1 MGSGRGRRD
10 ACPTRWDGR
19 SEGGVSIRPA
29 FTLIELLVVISIIAI
44 LVAILLPALSAARE
58 SGRSTTCLAN
68 LRQMGVIVRSYADDH
83 KGLSPA
89 LGQPYT
95 TLPNWAMVV
104 QQGAGLD
111 IATIGGS
118 PPQSVLVCPSSRAF
132 YGRVM
137 TRTYGINATGHAGGP
152 DDRGNFDDVSVT
164 AHVRMDAVERP
175 SDRPLL
181 MDTAAVRPGPDLPPE
196 GRCWSVVD
204 FRNATH
210 RAQRLALVHAR
221 GGAMQAGMHDG
232 SARSWRLGR
241 GADGAVEAP
250 AAWLE
255 PLP

>member
-1 MGSGRGRRD
+1 MRCVIVSVGRGRGGRLHVRD
-10 ACPTRWDGR
+10 
-19 SEGGVSIRPA
+19 A
-29 FTLIELLVVISIIAI
+29 FTLIELLVVIAIIAI

-58 SGRSTTCLAN
+58 SGRSTACLAN
-68 LRQMGVIVRSYADDH
+68 LRQMGVIVRAYADDH

-95 TLPNWAMVV
+95 MLPNWAMAV
-104 QQGAGLD
+104 QLGAGLD
-111 IATIGGS
+111 LATIGRS

-137 TRTYGINATGHAGGP
+137 TRTYGINATGHAGSP
-152 DDRGNFDDVSVT
+152 DDRGNFDDAAVT

-175 SDRPLL
+175 SERPLL

-204 FRNATH
+204 FRDPAH
-210 RAQRLALVHAR
+210 RAQRLALMHAR
-221 GGAMQAGMHDG
+221 GGAMQAVMHDG
-232 SARSWRLGR
+232 SARPWRLGR
-241 GADGAVEAP
+241 GADGVIVVPEA
-250 AAWLE
+250 WGD

>member
-1 MGSGRGRRD
+1 MSCVVLSKVRVGRPSPATPPPQPR
-10 ACPTRWDGR
+10 
-19 SEGGVSIRPA
+19 A

-44 LVAILLPALSAARE
+44 LVALLLPALGAARD
-58 SGRSTTCLAN
+58 SGRATTCLAN
-68 LRQMGVIVRSYADDH
+68 LRQMGTIIRAYADDH

-104 QQGAGLD
+104 QAGAGIDL
-111 IATIGGS
+111 ATIGSS
-118 PPQSVLVCPSSRAF
+118 PPQSVLVCPASRAF

-137 TRTYGINATGHAGGP
+137 TRTYGINATGHAGQP
-152 DDRGNFDDVSVT
+152 DDRGNFDDTSVT
-164 AHVRMDAVERP
+164 AHVRMDAVDRP

-204 FRNATH
+204 FRNAAH
-210 RAQRLALVHAR
+210 RAQRLGLVHAR
-221 GGAMQAGMHDG
+221 ATTMQAAMHDG
-232 SARSWRLGR
+232 SARPWRLER
-241 GADGAVEAP
+241 GPDAVAQVPE
-250 AAWLE
+250 AWLE